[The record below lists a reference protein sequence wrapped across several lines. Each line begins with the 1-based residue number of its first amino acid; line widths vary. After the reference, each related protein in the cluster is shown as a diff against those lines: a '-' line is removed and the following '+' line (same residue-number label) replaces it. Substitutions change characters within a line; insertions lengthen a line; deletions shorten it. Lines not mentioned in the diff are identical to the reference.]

1 MHLPS
6 NLKLIE
12 FITMAKLHI
21 THKNHTNYYYNS
33 YELFTVFYLSL
44 SLCTFLSCVI
54 QNHVNLKSFQE

>member
-12 FITMAKLHI
+12 FITMAQLHI
-21 THKNHTNYYYNS
+21 TYKNQTNYYYNS
-33 YELFTVFYLSL
+33 YELFTVFSLSL
-44 SLCTFLSCVI
+44 SLNTFLSCVI